1 MYIIVMNIIMPQ
13 EYTAN
18 IMHQKPDVENNNYV
32 LNNNYELLKNKLNV
46 HDKRIVKLEDKL
58 EDKIGCMSGISK
70 CVTFLEN
77 VCLWTLVILLS
88 IKVFS

>member
-1 MYIIVMNIIMPQ
+1 MSIITPK
-13 EYTAN
+13 EYTTN
-18 IMHQKPDVENNNYV
+18 IMHQKHDIENNY
-32 LNNNYELLKNKLNV
+32 YELLKKKLHV
-46 HDKRIVKLEDKL
+46 HELRIVKLEDKL
-58 EDKIGCMSGISK
+58 EDKIGCVSGILK

>member
-1 MYIIVMNIIMPQ
+1 MYIIVMNNIMPQ

-18 IMHQKPDVENNNYV
+18 IMHQRPDIE
-32 LNNNYELLKNKLNV
+32 NNNYELLKNKLNV

-58 EDKIGCMSGISK
+58 EDKIGCMSGILK

>member
-1 MYIIVMNIIMPQ
+1 MNIIMPQ
-13 EYTAN
+13 EYTPN
-18 IMHQKPDVENNNYV
+18 IMHQRPDIE
-32 LNNNYELLKNKLNV
+32 NNNYELLKNKLHV

-58 EDKIGCMSGISK
+58 EDTIGCMSGISK

>member
-1 MYIIVMNIIMPQ
+1 MPQ
-13 EYTAN
+13 EFTTN
-18 IMHQKPDVENNNYV
+18 IMHQIPDIENNNYE
-32 LNNNYELLKNKLNV
+32 LLKNNYELLKNKLNV

-58 EDKIGCMSGISK
+58 EDKFGCISS
-70 CVTFLEN
+70 CCNFLET

>member
-1 MYIIVMNIIMPQ
+1 MNNIMPL

-18 IMHQKPDVENNNYV
+18 IMHQCPLQPKLGLQRPDIE
-32 LNNNYELLKNKLNV
+32 NNNYELLKNKINV

>member
-1 MYIIVMNIIMPQ
+1 MYIIMYIMPL

-18 IMHQKPDVENNNYV
+18 IMHQCPLQRPDIE
-32 LNNNYELLKNKLNV
+32 NNNYELLKNKINV

-58 EDKIGCMSGISK
+58 EDKIGCMTGISK

>member
-1 MYIIVMNIIMPQ
+1 MNIVMPQ
-13 EYTAN
+13 EYNHN
-18 IMHQKPDVENNNYV
+18 IMHQKPDIENNK
-32 LNNNYELLKNKLNV
+32 YELLKNKLIA

-77 VCLWTLVILLS
+77 VCLWTLVILLC
-88 IKVFS
+88 IKVFP

>member
-1 MYIIVMNIIMPQ
+1 MPQ
-13 EYTAN
+13 EYTTN
-18 IMHQKPDVENNNYV
+18 IMHQIPDIEN
-32 LNNNYELLKNKLNV
+32 NNNYELLKNKLNV

-58 EDKIGCMSGISK
+58 EDKFGCISS
-70 CVTFLEN
+70 CCNFLET

>member
-1 MYIIVMNIIMPQ
+1 MPQ
-13 EYTAN
+13 EFTTN
-18 IMHQKPDVENNNYV
+18 IMHQIPDIENNNYE
-32 LNNNYELLKNKLNV
+32 LLKNNYELLKNKLNV

-58 EDKIGCMSGISK
+58 EDKIGCMSGILK